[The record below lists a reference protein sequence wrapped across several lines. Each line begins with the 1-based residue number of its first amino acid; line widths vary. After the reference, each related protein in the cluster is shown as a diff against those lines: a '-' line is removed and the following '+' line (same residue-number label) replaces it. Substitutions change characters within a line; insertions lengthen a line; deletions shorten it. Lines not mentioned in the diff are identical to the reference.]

1 MNHLGLVQNC
11 AMDKH
16 GKGVSESDLIY
27 HSLFII
33 AQVFQV
39 ILCADAL
46 YQRNTAQLCAL
57 ITFGLSV
64 VSNYAGIQ
72 LQQHVILENAVCGEE
87 TFWVPVEHR
96 WTDDLMGMNTAKSFY
111 GNIMRPVEYTIIAM
125 IPVFFVMLAFFGWR
139 LRKQFAWDNY
149 RNFSADMRVRSALIM
164 TSLLMTLLKL
174 DFFFVFSF
182 AAQLIPSQDL
192 GYDDS
197 VTETVLVFVLGGVGL
212 ALALIAVYRENKYAM
227 GTFIGCGVLAIAY
240 FIYRIVV
247 IARPRPV
254 TDDPY
259 LHTRQFL
266 IFTTVIAA
274 ALLLG
279 TIIVAC
285 KCFWNVHK
293 GLVIFKDTAMHKNKV
308 YGNQEAAIDHDSLDD
323 GYEMASGKHVAHNA
337 SKTLLEVE
345 HSPEQHSKTQ
355 QNNSNMWAI
364 E

>member
-1 MNHLGLVQNC
+1 
-11 AMDKH
+11 
-16 GKGVSESDLIY
+16 
-27 HSLFII
+27 
-33 AQVFQV
+33 
-39 ILCADAL
+39 
-46 YQRNTAQLCAL
+46 
-57 ITFGLSV
+57 
-64 VSNYAGIQ
+64 
-72 LQQHVILENAVCGEE
+72 
-87 TFWVPVEHR
+87 
-96 WTDDLMGMNTAKSFY
+96 
-111 GNIMRPVEYTIIAM
+111 
-125 IPVFFVMLAFFGWR
+125 
-139 LRKQFAWDNY
+139 
-149 RNFSADMRVRSALIM
+149 
-164 TSLLMTLLKL
+164 MTLLKL

-192 GYDDS
+192 GYENS
-197 VTETVLVFVLGGVGL
+197 ITETVLVFVLGGVGL

-247 IARPRPV
+247 IARPRPT

-274 ALLLG
+274 VLLAG
-279 TIIVAC
+279 TVIIAC

-308 YGNQEAAIDHDSLDD
+308 YGNQEAAIDHDSMDD
-323 GYEMASGKHVAHNA
+323 GYEMASGKNGVHNA

-345 HSPEQHSKTQ
+345 NAQEQHSKTQ